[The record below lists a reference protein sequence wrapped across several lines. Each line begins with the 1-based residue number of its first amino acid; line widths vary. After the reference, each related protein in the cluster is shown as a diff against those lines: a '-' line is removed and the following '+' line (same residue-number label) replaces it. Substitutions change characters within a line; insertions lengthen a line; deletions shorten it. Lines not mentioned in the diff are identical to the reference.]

1 MTYSGNGA
9 LKAGLLATVAFC
21 GLSLTTPATAQQTGT
36 AVDELVVTGSRI
48 ARPNLEAA
56 QPLLVI
62 SSEKIEAKGQTNLA
76 EAINESPSSGVP
88 VNPIG
93 DQGSFGTGRNYVNLL
108 NLGTNRTL
116 TLVNGRRFVG
126 SNAAS
131 LFTGAGAGGQ
141 VDLNGIPTG
150 LVNRTERVFGTGG
163 AVYGSD
169 AIGGVV
175 NIVTRT
181 RYEGF
186 EVNGQFGVSEYGDA
200 QEYRARVIG
209 GANFLDDRLNLM
221 GSYEYNKTEALAFT
235 DRSVTGRQITFAN
248 NPLNTGPS
256 DLIAG
261 SVLIQNRRIPEMTAG
276 GLPARTGGS
285 ALSGILTIADPNS
298 PGGRIAAQFDPAG
311 NLVPYQTGVFY
322 QTSIASGGDG
332 LNLAK
337 LSSLRSP
344 LDRHVASGFATF
356 EVTPKIRLK
365 AEAFFSHVESVEPY
379 NQPIYNAAVFGG
391 NSAALRMSTANPF
404 LSTQAKAA
412 ILAQP
417 SALPADTASPGDRI
431 FFLNRASSDIGNN
444 KTEAQGDL
452 YRGVLVAEGE
462 FGLFGRD
469 MNWDV
474 SINRGQSKGTF
485 SSPNIVQS
493 RFLLAIDAVKDA
505 SGAVVCRDLTARANG
520 CAPLNLFG
528 EGAPTKA
535 ALDYVGVKFESEYQ
549 IDQTVYQANFGGSVI
564 DLPAGPLGFNVG
576 YEYRKEESDFQP
588 NQPQRDGVGR
598 SAAIAPLSGAF
609 ETTEYYGE
617 VSVPLVGGDFSF
629 IGLNT
634 LEVEGAYRYIDNS
647 QAGEDKSWSYGV
659 RWKPIADLTF
669 RGTQSQSFR
678 APAITEVYLPTS
690 TSFITA
696 TDPCDSRNISTGPN
710 PTARKA
716 NCAAA
721 FTALGLPANFSLVS
735 NIQSFTVQGATAGN
749 PDLENEIAEQW
760 TAGFVYEPSFIPNLA
775 LTFDYIDVKLTKAI
789 VNFGLTSILSTC
801 YDSNTYPSSVC
812 NRFQRGNAASGAQA
826 AQILGRDEAAGISG
840 PQTGFVNAGYT
851 NFQGFTVGVDWNLE
865 LASVRGFETFG
876 GGDPGTLDF
885 NLDLFSVRQQE
896 TSVNGFG
903 TDLNRDVGEIGNAEW
918 QWKLESAYTRGPFST
933 IWTFN
938 YIGESKFNNDFTIE
952 TRTPLTVDAYMRHDL
967 VFSYDFADMIGSPM
981 GLKNMRARLAI
992 ENLTDQPPP
1001 FGTTGLGVYDVVG
1014 RYYKLGLT
1022 ARF

>member
-1 MTYSGNGA
+1 MNHSGIGA
-9 LKAGLLATVAFC
+9 LRASLMASVAFC
-21 GLSLTTPATAQQTGT
+21 GVAFASSASAQTAPTEVG
-36 AVDELVVTGSRI
+36 ELVVTGSRI
-48 ARPNLEAA
+48 QRPNLEAT

-62 SSEKIEAKGQTNLA
+62 SSERIEAKGQTNLA
-76 EAINESPSSGVP
+76 EAINDSPSSGIP
-88 VNPIG
+88 INPIG

-175 NIVTRT
+175 NIITRT
-181 RYEGF
+181 RYEGL
-186 EVNGQFGVSEYGDA
+186 EVNGQFGLSEAGDA
-200 QEYRARVIG
+200 EEYRARVIG
-209 GANFLDDRLNLM
+209 GMSFLDDRLNLM

-235 DRSVTGRQITFAN
+235 DRSVTNRQIAFAN
-248 NPLNTGPS
+248 NPLNTGPA
-256 DLIAG
+256 DLISG
-261 SVLIQNRRIPEMTAG
+261 SILIQNRRVPEITAG

-298 PGGRIAAQFDPAG
+298 PGGRIAAQFDRAG
-311 NLVPYQTGVFY
+311 NLVPYQTGTFY

-344 LDRHVASGFATF
+344 VDRHVASGFATF
-356 EVTPKIRLK
+356 EVTPKVRIK
-365 AEAFFSHVESVEPY
+365 AEAFASRVEAVEPF
-379 NQPIYNAAVFGG
+379 NQPIYNGSVFGG
-391 NSAALRMSTANPF
+391 NNAALRMSTSNPF
-404 LSTQAKAA
+404 LSAQAKAA

-417 SALPADTASPGDRI
+417 TALPADAASAGDRI

-444 KTEAQGDL
+444 KTEGEGDV

-462 FGLFGRD
+462 FDLFGRA

-474 SINRGQSKGTF
+474 SANRGQSKGSF
-485 SSPNIVQS
+485 KSPNIVQS
-493 RFLLAIDAVKDA
+493 RFLLAIDAVRD
-505 SGAVVCRDLTARANG
+505 SNGAIVCRDLTARANG

-528 EGAPTKA
+528 EGAPSKA
-535 ALDYVGVKFESEYQ
+535 ALDYVGVQFQSDFQ
-549 IDQTVYQANFGGSVI
+549 IDQTVYQANFGGSLF
-564 DLPAGPLGFNVG
+564 DLPAGALGFNVG
-576 YEYRKEESDFQP
+576 YEFRQEESDFKP
-588 NQPQRDGVGR
+588 NEPQRTGVGR
-598 SAAIAPLSGAF
+598 SAAIAALSGDF
-609 ETTEYYGE
+609 ETSEFYGE
-617 VSVPLVGGDFSF
+617 LSAPLFGGDFTF
-629 IGLNT
+629 LGMQG

-647 QAGEDKSWSYGV
+647 QAGEDEAWSYGL
-659 RWKPIADLTF
+659 RWKPINDLTI
-669 RGTQSQSFR
+669 RGTQSKSFR
-678 APAITEVYLPTS
+678 APAITEVFLPRS
-690 TSFITA
+690 PSFTQA
-696 TDPCDSRNISTGPN
+696 TDPCDSRNINSGPN
-710 PTARKA
+710 PTARRA
-716 NCAAA
+716 NCGAA
-721 FTALGLPANFSLVS
+721 FTALGLPANYSLVS
-735 NIQSFTVQGATAGN
+735 NIQSFTVEGATSGN

-760 TAGFVYEPSFIPNLA
+760 TLGFVYQPSFIPKLA
-775 LTFDYIDVKLTKAI
+775 LTFDYVNVKLTKAI
-789 VNFGLTSILSTC
+789 VNFNLTSILSTC
-801 YDSNTYPSSVC
+801 YDSNAYPSTVC

-826 AQILGRDEAAGISG
+826 GQILGRDQAAGIDG
-840 PQTGFVNAGYT
+840 PQAGFVNAGFT
-851 NFQGFTVGVDWNLE
+851 NFQGFTVGLDWNLE
-865 LASVRGFETFG
+865 LATIRGFDRFG

-885 NLDLFSVRQQE
+885 NLDLFSVREQE

-903 TDLNRDVGEIGNAEW
+903 TDLNRDVNEIGNAEW
-918 QWKLESAYTRGPFST
+918 QWKLESAYTRGPFSA

-967 VFSYDFADMIGSPM
+967 VFSYDFAEMIGSPM

-1001 FGTTGLGVYDVVG
+1001 YGTSGLGVYDVIG
-1014 RYYKLGLT
+1014 RYYKLGVT